1 VKEDEK
7 MMRHFRKKSLQLL
20 LVLTIIFLFVFN
32 LYLSRG
38 YAIIAPGVTID
49 LKDIVTVENGKKDE
63 GSFFLTTVT
72 TRTLNLPLLIYA
84 MLDPHVEIQRKEQVI
99 PPGWTTKE
107 YMDYM
112 TKWMQ
117 ESQKIA
123 EVVALRKAGYN
134 PKISGDGAEIV
145 GIMPNSPS
153 KGKLVQGD
161 IIKKGDKQPVSS
173 GEEVSEKVSQ
183 RDIGEM
189 VELEIERQGETMTL
203 SLPTIESES
212 EPGKAI
218 VGVYITT
225 LNWKPELPLKIEIN
239 TGKIGG
245 PSAGSMFVMEIL
257 NQLTPE
263 DLTKGRKIAGTG
275 TISLDEKIG
284 EIGGVEQKVVA
295 AYRAGAEIFF
305 VPEKNA
311 EAAMKA
317 AEGLEIEVVPVKQ
330 LDDILNYLNEL

>member
-1 VKEDEK
+1 

-123 EVVALRKAGYN
+123 EVVA
-134 PKISGDGAEIV
+134 
-145 GIMPNSPS
+145 
-153 KGKLVQGD
+153 
-161 IIKKGDKQPVSS
+161 
-173 GEEVSEKVSQ
+173 
-183 RDIGEM
+183 
-189 VELEIERQGETMTL
+189 
-203 SLPTIESES
+203 
-212 EPGKAI
+212 
-218 VGVYITT
+218 
-225 LNWKPELPLKIEIN
+225 
-239 TGKIGG
+239 
-245 PSAGSMFVMEIL
+245 
-257 NQLTPE
+257 
-263 DLTKGRKIAGTG
+263 
-275 TISLDEKIG
+275 
-284 EIGGVEQKVVA
+284 
-295 AYRAGAEIFF
+295 
-305 VPEKNA
+305 
-311 EAAMKA
+311 
-317 AEGLEIEVVPVKQ
+317 
-330 LDDILNYLNEL
+330 